1 MEQPDSTSEP
11 KSKHFGKIFKGT
23 MHNFV
28 KSISKDTGT
37 TNSCIPPPETEAS
50 DKEDEF
56 ELVDLPKNDC
66 EPQVLLNPEAVLYLS
81 KSVENLNTHPQHK
94 KLKRNSSDT
103 RLDERETDNQSLQS
117 LNDHKYMHSNSKENE
132 SAQTPAAEQESSDF
146 EDVEGQ
152 LHQQKSLN
160 LRKVISRS
168 VRGSLRL
175 VKSIGPK
182 NEGETANKEKRRN
195 LFKKFATSIVE
206 NAESPAQLCLQ
217 PPTPLLVEVPPDTD
231 DEPPHD
237 LRTLNPALL
246 NGSSGNFGSA
256 GPRSAPATP
265 QGQLGAPQGALP
277 EPLASSTIQRS
288 PSHSVF
294 SKVDKSN
301 LKHLST
307 STPAMTAQGQLTE
320 PPSPKATKDPKVHTT
335 SKARQKKFLRH
346 FPTVEEDEKVLNYYS
361 CALIGDILLQGHL
374 YITKNYFAFYSNVF
388 GYVTKLLI
396 PILSVEEIT
405 KEKTARIIPN
415 AVGITTGEYK
425 HIFGSLM
432 SRDNTL
438 AYMKTVWEKAKSE
451 ETLPEPEIIEPDQDS
466 SESGESE
473 RESPVAEDEEV
484 PPPTEVLKRIRK
496 ESVRNQT
503 DGSLLERK
511 GSKGFVRTLKDA
523 ITEFRKLPRQSLIL
537 VATTLLL
544 ILLFLSAAVLLYRI
558 HKIQNKY
565 SISLQGASLSST
577 SEDIYSDLLQW
588 QTHLHSRSA
597 DAVNNFLDSNLDQI
611 AKVRQS
617 LEALS
622 ALLIGQNAKQQQSS
636 KEYVFR
642 DDSSKV
648 TLQTNRES

>member
-1 MEQPDSTSEP
+1 MDQPDNTVEQR
-11 KSKHFGKIFKGT
+11 SKHFGKIFIGT

-28 KSISKDTGT
+28 KSISKDSGT
-37 TNSCIPPPETEAS
+37 SDSHTPPPETETS
-50 DKEDEF
+50 DKENEF
-56 ELVDLPKNDC
+56 ELVDLPGNNG
-66 EPQVLLNPEAVLYLS
+66 EPKVLLKAEAVLYLS
-81 KSVENLNTHPQHK
+81 KSVENLNTHLQYRQ
-94 KLKRNSSDT
+94 LKRNSSDT
-103 RLDERETDNQSLQS
+103 RLDER
-117 LNDHKYMHSNSKENE
+117 
-132 SAQTPAAEQESSDF
+132 
-146 EDVEGQ
+146 
-152 LHQQKSLN
+152 
-160 LRKVISRS
+160 
-168 VRGSLRL
+168 
-175 VKSIGPK
+175 
-182 NEGETANKEKRRN
+182 
-195 LFKKFATSIVE
+195 
-206 NAESPAQLCLQ
+206 Q
-217 PPTPLLVEVPPDTD
+217 PPTPLLVEVPPDTE

-237 LRTLNPALL
+237 LRTQNPALL

-277 EPLASSTIQRS
+277 EPLASPTIQRS

-294 SKVDKSN
+294 SKIDKTN

-438 AYMKTVWEKAKSE
+438 AYMRTVWEKAKSE
-451 ETLPEPEIIEPDQDS
+451 EALPEAEIIEPDPDS

-484 PPPTEVLKRIRK
+484 PPATEVLKRIRK

-642 DDSSKV
+642 DDSGKV
-648 TLQTNRES
+648 TLQGNSES

>member
-1 MEQPDSTSEP
+1 MCYIRNCWDL
-11 KSKHFGKIFKGT
+11 
-23 MHNFV
+23 V
-28 KSISKDTGT
+28 KNISKY
-37 TNSCIPPPETEAS
+37 
-50 DKEDEF
+50 K
-56 ELVDLPKNDC
+56 
-66 EPQVLLNPEAVLYLS
+66 QLLIV
-81 KSVENLNTHPQHK
+81 
-94 KLKRNSSDT
+94 
-103 RLDERETDNQSLQS
+103 
-117 LNDHKYMHSNSKENE
+117 
-132 SAQTPAAEQESSDF
+132 
-146 EDVEGQ
+146 
-152 LHQQKSLN
+152 
-160 LRKVISRS
+160 SR
-168 VRGSLRL
+168 
-175 VKSIGPK
+175 
-182 NEGETANKEKRRN
+182 
-195 LFKKFATSIVE
+195 
-206 NAESPAQLCLQ
+206 
-217 PPTPLLVEVPPDTD
+217 
-231 DEPPHD
+231 
-237 LRTLNPALL
+237 
-246 NGSSGNFGSA
+246 SSGNFGSA

-277 EPLASSTIQRS
+277 EPLASPTIQRS

-294 SKVDKSN
+294 SKIDKTN

-438 AYMKTVWEKAKSE
+438 AYMRTVWEKAKSE
-451 ETLPEPEIIEPDQDS
+451 EALPEAEIIEPDPDS

-484 PPPTEVLKRIRK
+484 PPATEVLKRIRK

-503 DGSLLERK
+503 DGSFIKFEYILGIYQTSLKILGSLLERK

-642 DDSSKV
+642 DDSGKV
-648 TLQTNRES
+648 TLQGNSES

>member
-246 NGSSGNFGSA
+246 NG
-256 GPRSAPATP
+256 
-265 QGQLGAPQGALP
+265 
-277 EPLASSTIQRS
+277 
-288 PSHSVF
+288 
-294 SKVDKSN
+294 SN

>member
-1 MEQPDSTSEP
+1 MDQPDNTVEQR
-11 KSKHFGKIFKGT
+11 SKHFGKIFIGT

-28 KSISKDTGT
+28 KSISKDSGT
-37 TNSCIPPPETEAS
+37 SDSHTPPPETETS
-50 DKEDEF
+50 DKENEF
-56 ELVDLPKNDC
+56 ELVDLPGNNG
-66 EPQVLLNPEAVLYLS
+66 EPKVLLKAEAVLYLS
-81 KSVENLNTHPQHK
+81 KSVENLNTHLQYRQ
-94 KLKRNSSDT
+94 LKRNSSDT
-103 RLDERETDNQSLQS
+103 RLDER
-117 LNDHKYMHSNSKENE
+117 
-132 SAQTPAAEQESSDF
+132 
-146 EDVEGQ
+146 
-152 LHQQKSLN
+152 
-160 LRKVISRS
+160 
-168 VRGSLRL
+168 
-175 VKSIGPK
+175 
-182 NEGETANKEKRRN
+182 
-195 LFKKFATSIVE
+195 
-206 NAESPAQLCLQ
+206 Q
-217 PPTPLLVEVPPDTD
+217 PPTPLLVEVPPDTE

-237 LRTLNPALL
+237 LRTQNPALL
-246 NGSSGNFGSA
+246 NG
-256 GPRSAPATP
+256 T
-265 QGQLGAPQGALP
+265 
-277 EPLASSTIQRS
+277 
-288 PSHSVF
+288 
-294 SKVDKSN
+294 N

-438 AYMKTVWEKAKSE
+438 AYMRTVWEKAKSE
-451 ETLPEPEIIEPDQDS
+451 EALPEAEIIEPDPDS

-484 PPPTEVLKRIRK
+484 PPATEVLKRIRK

-642 DDSSKV
+642 DDSGKV
-648 TLQTNRES
+648 TLQGNSES